1 MEILIN
7 SILISI
13 ILVFLHSYFGL
24 EIIKRGIIFTDIAI
38 GQFIG
43 LGIAFSLLFFNE
55 NSILSFIFSLIF
67 GLIGSLMIYIVDKNK
82 VYNEALIGILY
93 AFSFSLS
100 ILVSSKSVQGA
111 EKFLNIIAT
120 SDILFVS
127 KNMLIFTFI
136 YYLILYG
143 LISYFRSH
151 NFFKKYYDILFFI
164 FFCLVLINSVKLV
177 GVFVV
182 FSILL
187 SPAIVSYIL
196 KIKDENKLI
205 FATIYGSL
213 VNIISI
219 VLSYFLDFPT
229 SATIVFLQTL
239 LAILIYFLF
248 INKR

>member
-1 MEILIN
+1 
-7 SILISI
+7 
-13 ILVFLHSYFGL
+13 
-24 EIIKRGIIFTDIAI
+24 
-38 GQFIG
+38 
-43 LGIAFSLLFFNE
+43 
-55 NSILSFIFSLIF
+55 
-67 GLIGSLMIYIVDKNK
+67 MIYIVDKNK

-100 ILVSSKSVQGA
+100 ILVLSKSVQGA